1 MNMTDELRINEN
13 TIEKLEIWHDEDT
26 NKFGVQ
32 ITLENE
38 FVWFDIDISMIEQ
51 WQSQSISY
59 GGEMRE

>member
-13 TIEKLEIWHDEDT
+13 TIEKLEIWHDTDT

-51 WQSQSISY
+51 WQSQSITY
-59 GGEMRE
+59 DGEMRE

>member
-51 WQSQSISY
+51 WQSQCISF
-59 GGEMRE
+59 GG

>member
-1 MNMTDELRINEN
+1 MTDELRINEN